1 MADFASLYPLLGS
14 STAMYTSVYASMIL
28 PTYVLRRST
37 LVRGFDTSSNAGT
50 GSADALTSSTSLSNA
65 EPTTPS
71 SSAGS
76 LDIAPRSVRC
86 PWYSAM
92 SSRTSAT
99 PLDLRTRPASSS
111 AIVSARDATR
121 EFRESRAADAP
132 GNSSSAAAIA
142 LRQLSRYASFAH
154 LAAYAGGTLSVAPTP
169 AVPDS
174 SRSSSAIDSAPRSH
188 ASTAGSKMESKMESH
203 VASGSPPKTMSDRAW
218 RSSRTSETVS
228 ATNGGGA
235 RVSGGRV
242 GFSLSLAARVE
253 I

>member
-28 PTYVLRRST
+28 PTYVSRRST
-37 LVRGFDTSSNAGT
+37 LVRGFNTSSNAGT
-50 GSADALTSSTSLSNA
+50 GSGDALTSSTSLSSA

-99 PLDLRTRPASSS
+99 PLDRKIRPASSS

-121 EFRESRAADAP
+121 ELRESRAADAP
-132 GNSSSAAAIA
+132 GKSPSAAAIA

-154 LAAYAGGTLSVAPTP
+154 LAVYAGGTVPAAFVARSGP
-169 AVPDS
+169 ALPDS
-174 SRSSSAIDSAPRSH
+174 SLSSSAMASAPRSH
-188 ASTAGSKMESKMESH
+188 ASTAGLSTAPTASY
-203 VASGSPPKTMSDRAW
+203 VASGSPPETMSDRA
-218 RSSRTSETVS
+218 
-228 ATNGGGA
+228 
-235 RVSGGRV
+235 
-242 GFSLSLAARVE
+242 
-253 I
+253 